1 MDKFIVKGPSKLKGE
16 IAISGS
22 KNAALPI
29 LASTILFEKEVVIKN
44 LPRVK
49 DIDTMINLLKSLGSI
64 IKFSKDKLVPIIIQ
78 EYSTSQVLMLAWMNK
93 ESLKQTFKSGFMTY
107 WSRSRNCLWKKG
119 ETSGNF
125 QKLKSIHQQSHPR
138 G

>member
-1 MDKFIVKGPSKLKGE
+1 MNK
-16 IAISGS
+16 
-22 KNAALPI
+22 
-29 LASTILFEKEVVIKN
+29 IK
-44 LPRVK
+44 VE
-49 DIDTMINLLKSLGSI
+49 D
-64 IKFSKDKLVPIIIQ
+64 IKFNKDKLVPIIIQ

-125 QKLKSIHQQSHPR
+125 QKLKSIFLDCDNDCLLAKVDQSGPACHTNR
-138 G
+138 KSCFFKEF

>member
-44 LPRVK
+44 EMIASKCGWTPFHNYKVK
-49 DIDTMINLLKSLGSI
+49 GFPIGTIVNGILVMSNGKILIKSKVQPLE
-64 IKFSKDKLVPIIIQ
+64 F
-78 EYSTSQVLMLAWMNK
+78 
-93 ESLKQTFKSGFMTY
+93 
-107 WSRSRNCLWKKG
+107 
-119 ETSGNF
+119 
-125 QKLKSIHQQSHPR
+125 
-138 G
+138 

>member
-16 IAISGS
+16 IAISGA

-49 DIDTMINLLKSLGSI
+49 DIDTMNNL
-64 IKFSKDKLVPIIIQ
+64 
-78 EYSTSQVLMLAWMNK
+78 
-93 ESLKQTFKSGFMTY
+93 
-107 WSRSRNCLWKKG
+107 
-119 ETSGNF
+119 
-125 QKLKSIHQQSHPR
+125 
-138 G
+138 